1 MQHNYDFHLHHQLVD
16 ASQMLQ
22 EFEIFYDN
30 TNVHSVYGMT
40 AGISSECH
48 AQLLLWSSFTMVYT
62 LKFKEKDFWLFSKK
76 LMGKGENFCFSIPSP
91 RENLETYAKQSQR
104 YEAFTIR
111 HDLIFEPFDSYL
123 PSAVYQGACNIT
135 AR

>member
-1 MQHNYDFHLHHQLVD
+1 MQYNYDFHLHHQLVD

-22 EFEIFYDN
+22 EFEIFYDS

-40 AGISSECH
+40 AGISSEWDS
-48 AQLLLWSSFTMVYT
+48 QLLLWSSFTMVYT

-91 RENLETYAKQSQR
+91 RKPRDLCQAKPTLWSF
-104 YEAFTIR
+104 YNTSWLDIWTFWLLFTLCSVPR
-111 HDLIFEPFDSYL
+111 GL
-123 PSAVYQGACNIT
+123 
-135 AR
+135 